1 MLSIVASVVLA
12 AVVEATAEGVGE
24 GKSAHPMRT
33 KQLIQARLQKLDALG
48 RDALIKRFQKPQQM
62 RPLIP

>member
-12 AVVEATAEGVGE
+12 AVAEATAERVGE

-33 KQLIQARLQKLDALG
+33 KQLI
-48 RDALIKRFQKPQQM
+48 
-62 RPLIP
+62 

>member
-1 MLSIVASVVLA
+1 
-12 AVVEATAEGVGE
+12 
-24 GKSAHPMRT
+24 MRT
-33 KQLIQARLQKLDALG
+33 KQFIQARLQKLDALG